1 MSRTNYLAFSHIL
14 TIFADRT
21 ISLYISY
28 IYNTDTHYGI
38 IETEKNHPQIRP
50 ARSV

>member
-21 ISLYISY
+21 ISLYIL